1 MSKSIVIKFIILLI
15 VAALVYS
22 AFWFFKTGQVE
33 KKINNF
39 ISENSGHV
47 SASEVA
53 VSGFPLSQKV
63 TIRDLKFSVP
73 SSAIG
78 DRQILVKLVEATT
91 GILSS
96 DFVVTLPEHV
106 FVVDAEGNS
115 ANVEFSK
122 EPEITVSL
130 NDKGI
135 SKFHYQDSGYRIS
148 DSEKKVIYAAS
159 SSFIAF
165 ESTVDAADKVTTKIS
180 ANIKDIEGFGVLDIY
195 KNSFEKTILDGIRTG
210 QIVISN
216 NANSS
221 LAPDV
226 NTTITSVASTQPE
239 VLNATNQ
246 INAAAQNAAAS
257 AIAAG
262 VSKSSIDAA
271 NSKAAQDAAAGVEA
285 VKNAMETAQ
294 DQTAQVPSLADA
306 EGVAGIATKPEE
318 MAAVIENDN
327 LVKSNFIM
335 DIEYILS
342 PTQVEQQAAQA
353 PMDPTQ
359 IQEEAPI
366 QYSKIVK
373 INNIE
378 FSNPLYKISLN
389 GEVNILQDDGMPSGA
404 VSVKVEKI
412 DNLINHVAAGFNK
425 ILEQKAKPT
434 DSKPA
439 DLANTAV
446 VPSEDIYQKFLERV
460 SAGLSSVAK
469 EVGAKNAVTK
479 EELAVFDIRR
489 EKNLEFLVNETP
501 AREVLGKF

>member
-1 MSKSIVIKFIILLI
+1 MSKSIVIKFVILLI

-96 DFVVTLPEHV
+96 DFVVTLPEHAS
-106 FVVDAEGNS
+106 VVDAEGNS

-210 QIVISN
+210 QIVLSN
-216 NANSS
+216 NANTPST
-221 LAPDV
+221 PDA
-226 NTTITSVASTQPE
+226 TTITSAASTQPE
-239 VLNATNQ
+239 VLNVTNQ

-271 NSKAAQDAAAGVEA
+271 NNKAAQDAAAGVAA

-294 DQTAQVPSLADA
+294 DQTAQVPPLADST
-306 EGVAGIATKPEE
+306 GSNGIATKPEE

-425 ILEQKAKPT
+425 ILEQKTKPT

-439 DLANTAV
+439 DLANSAV
-446 VPSEDIYQKFLERV
+446 VPSEDLYQKFLERV
-460 SAGLSSVAK
+460 SASLSSVAK

-501 AREVLGKF
+501 IREVLGKF